1 MIRVSWFR
9 CRERYG
15 RGERLLVAPDQDKAT
30 VYAVELG
37 LRAPVECEE
46 YTEVLTARMMAA
58 MVETAGIAAEILGDE
73 QMKHEATALRREAYS
88 ILKEARQKLGKQ
100 VARG

>member
-1 MIRVSWFR
+1 MSWFR

-46 YTEVLTARMMAA
+46 YTEVLAARGAVLIA
-58 MVETAGIAAEILGDE
+58 ETTSLVADVIGDRD
-73 QMKHEATALRREAYS
+73 MKTEASKIKREAYQL
-88 ILKEARQKLGKQ
+88 LKEAAQKS
-100 VARG
+100 